1 MTEPN
6 CQSFENSS
14 VPQGDP
20 APAVSNAPA
29 QRKKPH
35 IAVRVLM
42 QLLSFCLFI
51 VLLVSLLA
59 ATVVT
64 DLHALTSAGGIDKII
79 SSIFSPAS
87 APISPRPLLGAAGVW
102 YTPALP
108 EDDYTLPTGMED
120 VDLSGILSG
129 SDISVEDLAN
139 GDLSELIDAVIEQIE
154 AETGEDLPFTAEQVT
169 TVIQEST
176 ISDYLSEKAASYA
189 DDILNGTENTVI
201 TTEEIVGLLE
211 ENQALLEQEL
221 DIQITPEFKEVF
233 TQKVDEVVVQGDLNT
248 VIRDTV
254 NEAVDTAIQEA
265 TGGMDT
271 TAVREAMAFLA
282 SDTLLYACIGI
293 CIALLLLLC
302 LANWYNVPAGLTWA
316 GMAAAISGGLLS
328 LPIMLIRSM
337 PELIEALTV
346 GITPIANLI
355 HSFAGLLARV
365 HYAVFFI
372 GVGLIVLSI
381 VWRILRTS
389 ARKKNAASLD

>member
-1 MTEPN
+1 MTDPN

-20 APAVSNAPA
+20 APA

-35 IAVRVLM
+35 IAVRALM
-42 QLLSFCLFI
+42 QILSFCLFI

-64 DLHALTSAGGIDKII
+64 DLHVVNLENLDLGSIL
-79 SSIFSPAS
+79 SSSEPS
-87 APISPRPLLGAAGVW
+87 ES
-102 YTPALP
+102 
-108 EDDYTLPTGMED
+108 
-120 VDLSGILSG
+120 DLS
-129 SDISVEDLAN
+129 AKF
-139 GDLSELIDAVIEQIE
+139 LSELIDAVTVQIE

-211 ENQALLEQEL
+211 ENQVLLEQEL
-221 DIQITPEFKEVF
+221 NIQITPEFKEAF
-233 TQKVDEVVVQGDLNT
+233 AQRVDEVVVQGDLNT
-248 VIRDTV
+248 VIRDTL

-271 TAVREAMAFLA
+271 AAVREAMAFLA

-337 PELIEALTV
+337 PELLEALTV

-381 VWRILRTS
+381 VWRILRAS
-389 ARKKNAASLD
+389 ARNKSAASLD

>member
-1 MTEPN
+1 MTDPN

-20 APAVSNAPA
+20 APAVSSAPA

-59 ATVVT
+59 AAVAADFHVVNLENL
-64 DLHALTSAGGIDKII
+64 DLGSIL
-79 SSIFSPAS
+79 SSSEPS
-87 APISPRPLLGAAGVW
+87 ES
-102 YTPALP
+102 
-108 EDDYTLPTGMED
+108 
-120 VDLSGILSG
+120 DLS
-129 SDISVEDLAN
+129 AKF
-139 GDLSELIDAVIEQIE
+139 LSELIDAVTEQIE
-154 AETGEDLPFTAEQVT
+154 AETGENLPFTAEQIAAAVLDS
-169 TVIQEST
+169 TVI
-176 ISDYLSEKAASYA
+176 DYLSEKAASYA
-189 DDILNGTENTVI
+189 NDILNGTENTVI

-211 ENQALLEQEL
+211 ENQVTLEQKL
-221 DIQITPEFKEVF
+221 NIQITPEFKEAFV
-233 TQKVDEVVVQGDLNT
+233 QRVDEVVVQGDLNT
-248 VIRDTV
+248 VIRDTL

-271 TAVREAMAFLA
+271 AAVREAMAFLS

-355 HSFAGLLARV
+355 HSFAGLLASV